1 MGKLNNFLLNK
12 MATSR
17 EKLETAA
24 ETYVSKKLSH
34 TTLKQDCKTYLGIW
48 KAKRIMIG
56 KELASQEMKAEL
68 LTGLEKDFF
77 GATVDEMLQPYRDE
91 PLFAAVMDRLGITW
105 EELEEVAAKVV
116 K

>member
-12 MATSR
+12 MATSPA
-17 EKLETAA
+17 KLKSAA
-24 ETYVSKKLSH
+24 GKYLSTKLPK

-48 KAKRIMIG
+48 KAQRIMIG
-56 KELASQEMKAEL
+56 KDLASQEMKAEL
-68 LTGLEKDFF
+68 LTGLEKDFT

-91 PLFAAVMDRLGITW
+91 PLFATVMDRLGITW
-105 EELEEVAAKVV
+105 DELEEVAAKVV